1 MACIFIKLLEKSEPM
16 RKYIQLKNKSIT
28 VIISFECSFT
38 LNLLWYAYVTHYFVS
53 EGLDSIKKVK
63 ND

>member
-1 MACIFIKLLEKSEPM
+1 M

-53 EGLDSIKKVK
+53 
-63 ND
+63 